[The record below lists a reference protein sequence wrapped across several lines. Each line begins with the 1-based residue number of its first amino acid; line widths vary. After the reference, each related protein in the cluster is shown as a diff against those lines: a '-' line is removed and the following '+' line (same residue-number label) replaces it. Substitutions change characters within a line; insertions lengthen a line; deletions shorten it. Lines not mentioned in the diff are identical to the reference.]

1 MRTVTAMDLRKRL
14 GQILDAAAAGEQI
27 AIERDGRPMAVLV
40 TPEAAR
46 RLDEDEEQRIARALA
61 ALDRLDEFR
70 ERMARKYPRDP
81 ADQMTAAEMI
91 RQDREARTDQ
101 ILRAAARTSDEL
113 ARDMESPARGA
124 ADDADR
130 H

>member
-1 MRTVTAMDLRKRL
+1 MKTVTAMDLRKRL
-14 GQILDAAAAGEQI
+14 GQMLDAAAAGEQI
-27 AIERDGRPMAVLV
+27 VIERDGRPMAVLV
-40 TPEAAR
+40 TPEAAA
-46 RLDEDEEQRIARALA
+46 RLDEDEQQRIARALA

-101 ILRAAARTSDEL
+101 ILRAAARTPEDL
-113 ARDMESPARGA
+113 ARDLSGA
-124 ADDADR
+124 SGGAGDDADR

>member
-14 GQILDAAAAGEQI
+14 GQILDAAAAGEPI

-40 TPEAAR
+40 TPEAAA
-46 RLDEDEEQRIARALA
+46 RLGEDERARVDRALA

-70 ERMARKYPRDP
+70 ERMAKLHPRDP
-81 ADQMTAAEMI
+81 ANQPTAAEMI

-101 ILRAAARTSDEL
+101 ILRAAARTPDEL
-113 ARDMESPARGA
+113 ERDLDRA
-124 ADDADR
+124 AEKSDR
-130 H
+130 